1 MDLEKAARD
10 LMNGKNGAA
19 LQKITESD
27 QGAALVKKFDG
38 AAIERAAKSGDS
50 AALSMLLKQVLST
63 PEGASFAA
71 QVQRAVKNGGR

>member
-1 MDLEKAARD
+1 MDLEKAARE

-19 LQKITESD
+19 L
-27 QGAALVKKFDG
+27 AKKFDG

-50 AALSMLLKQVLST
+50 AALSRLLKQVLST